1 MGYYTDYTVEV
12 ENGDPFGEVLGA
24 IKEQSCYGCW
34 HNNQLYEVKW
44 YEHHKDVSEV
54 SKTFPDKLIVIG
66 GEGEESGD
74 IWREYFLN
82 GKSQYVKAKLTFEAF
97 DKNKLK

>member
-12 ENGDPFGEVLGA
+12 ENGDPFGEVLETV
-24 IKEQSCYGCW
+24 KEQSGYGCW
-34 HNNQLYEVKW
+34 HNNQLNGVKW
-44 YEHHKDVSEV
+44 YEHRKDVKAVSE
-54 SKTFPDKLIVIG
+54 KFPNKLIVVT

-82 GKSQYVKAKLTFEAF
+82 GKSQHVKAKLSFEDL